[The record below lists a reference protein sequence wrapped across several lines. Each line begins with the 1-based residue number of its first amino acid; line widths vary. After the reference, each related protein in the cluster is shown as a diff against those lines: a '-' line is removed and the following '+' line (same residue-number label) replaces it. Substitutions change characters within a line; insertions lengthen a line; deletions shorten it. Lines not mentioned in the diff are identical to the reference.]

1 MPVDLWT
8 KMALTL
14 IAVSFLGSDRLE
26 IALCRRWPCSNGDVR
41 SQLGPMLHSQ

>member
-14 IAVSFLGSDRLE
+14 IAVSLA
-26 IALCRRWPCSNGDVR
+26 IAWKSPLPKLAMPKNGDVR
-41 SQLGPMLHSQ
+41 EHQLGPMPHN